1 MLYLDARSFASS
13 LKLASYSSS
22 QTQDVCNPYQAR
34 RQRRRHVKPGMPPMP
49 SSIKYG
55 APFVSTNLEVKKS
68 YRKFALVR
76 IKVNDLVPC
85 KEKTLTSTSGLFL
98 PHLILKSPSLSAWL
112 LPYCCLTHSKRR
124 RWRKERKKIR
134 SRVSLCIRKRKKKIS
149 AKQFNW

>member
-1 MLYLDARSFASS
+1 MMNLLLCA
-13 LKLASYSSS
+13 
-22 QTQDVCNPYQAR
+22 
-34 RQRRRHVKPGMPPMP
+34 MP

-134 SRVSLCIRKRKKKIS
+134 SRSLSLCIFERKSSRPNSLTGDFPRVKRERETKK
-149 AKQFNW
+149 